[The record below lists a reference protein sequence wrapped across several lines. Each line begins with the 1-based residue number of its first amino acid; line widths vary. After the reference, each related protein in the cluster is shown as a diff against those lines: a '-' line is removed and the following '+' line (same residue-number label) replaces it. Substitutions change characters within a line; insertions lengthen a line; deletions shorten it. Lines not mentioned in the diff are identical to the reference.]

1 MILIRVETDTFHYSH
16 ITSEIIF
23 FSNIPQN
30 FSVVQV
36 TCCLGPI
43 CLKLTLKSRL
53 NCR

>member
-30 FSVVQV
+30 FSAGDLLFGTYLFKTYSQEQ
-36 TCCLGPI
+36 I
-43 CLKLTLKSRL
+43 KL
-53 NCR
+53 